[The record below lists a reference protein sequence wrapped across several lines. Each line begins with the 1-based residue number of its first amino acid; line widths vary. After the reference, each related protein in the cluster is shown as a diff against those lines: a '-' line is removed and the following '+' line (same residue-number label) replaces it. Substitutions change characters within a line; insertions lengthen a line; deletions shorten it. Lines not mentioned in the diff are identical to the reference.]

1 MCDDKDNKDEKKKDW
16 PLENLDE
23 ADKKKSPAKD
33 EWPLER
39 LEKGGKNNK
48 DKK

>member
-23 ADKKKSPAKD
+23 ADKKKSPTKD

-39 LEKGGKNNK
+39 FEKGHEEE
-48 DKK
+48 KK

>member
-1 MCDDKDNKDEKKKDW
+1 MCDDKDNKDKKKKDW

-23 ADKKKSPAKD
+23 ADKKKNPEKD

-39 LEKGGKNNK
+39 FEKGRKNK
-48 DKK
+48 EKK